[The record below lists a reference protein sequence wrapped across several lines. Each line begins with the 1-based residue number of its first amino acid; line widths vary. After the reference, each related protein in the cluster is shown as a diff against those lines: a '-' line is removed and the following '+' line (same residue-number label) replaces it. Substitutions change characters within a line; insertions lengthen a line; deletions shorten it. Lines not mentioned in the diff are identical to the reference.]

1 MGKIESS
8 QALFDEAKAH
18 LADAVERAHSKELLA
33 VRVQAYAALAANEEA
48 RGDGPAALGYHML
61 VGTLFDDAE
70 VVPFALER
78 AAAILRKQGR
88 GKEADELDAERAK
101 RYPKAGKQP

>member
-1 MGKIESS
+1 MRG
-8 QALFDEAKAH
+8 
-18 LADAVERAHSKELLA
+18 
-33 VRVQAYAALAANEEA
+33 QAYAALAANEEA